1 MNSVLLAHSRSTSR
15 AYQRDADCNACGWSF
30 ARLDSQRTVRIH
42 CREDV
47 RDPLRNDVPAAQLY
61 IGVVGA
67 DSSLPPHLFQPPQA
81 ECGLLPLWI
90 SWSSQRWYWA
100 RMRASLQSYSDTRFR
115 TSLPW
120 EQRRFHSMY
129 PAVRVRWV
137 LSVVFLM
144 SSHGVVGYSLSSLQE
159 TKNGLTAQ
167 LDLAG
172 PACDA
177 FGQDIANLT
186 LQVTYDSDT
195 R

>member
-15 AYQRDADCNACGWSF
+15 AYQRDADCNACGWPF

-81 ECGLLPLWI
+81 ECGLSPLWI

-129 PAVRVRWV
+129 PAVRVRWM
-137 LSVVFLM
+137 LSVVFPDEFSRCCRIFFELAP
-144 SSHGVVGYSLSSLQE
+144 GDEEWPYGP
-159 TKNGLTAQ
+159 TGPRWTGLRRFRSGHRKPYAPG
-167 LDLAG
+167 DLR
-172 PACDA
+172 
-177 FGQDIANLT
+177 F
-186 LQVTYDSDT
+186 
-195 R
+195 